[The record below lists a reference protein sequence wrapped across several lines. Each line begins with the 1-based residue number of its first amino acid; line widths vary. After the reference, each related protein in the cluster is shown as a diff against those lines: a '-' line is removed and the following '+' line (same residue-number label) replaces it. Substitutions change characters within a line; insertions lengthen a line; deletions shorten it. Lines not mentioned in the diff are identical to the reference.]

1 MMSAAANLPQ
11 DFSLLSGVDRKYLLA
26 GLLIVVTIA
35 LVRYSKFALVAA
47 VFILAVGA
55 NLPHDIA
62 EILNV
67 DSRILMGSLIA
78 IVLLSLANRI
88 MKLPTGLDKP
98 QGFISEH
105 GSIALFAAIS
115 RRRAQSVRSLINSGA
130 NVDARS
136 KEGLTPLMLAASKG
150 YDEIVLLLKIKGAD
164 LNALDAGGRTALQLA
179 RNVGYENTVN
189 ILIKKAVHGAD
200 MSNKAIGDASTPIPT

>member
-1 MMSAAANLPQ
+1 MMSVAANLPQ
-11 DFSLLSGVDRKYLLA
+11 ELSILSGVDRKYLLA

-35 LVRYSKFALVAA
+35 LVRYSRFVLVAA

-55 NLPHDIA
+55 NLPQDIV

-88 MKLPTGLDKP
+88 IKLPTGLDKP
-98 QGFISEH
+98 QGFLTEH
-105 GSIALFAAIS
+105 GSVALFGAIS
-115 RRRAQSVRSLINSGA
+115 RRRARSVRSLINSGA
-130 NVDARS
+130 NVEARS
-136 KEGLTPLMLAASKG
+136 EQGLTPLMLAASKG

-164 LNALDAGGRTALQLA
+164 LNAVDAGGHTASQLA
-179 RNVGYENTVN
+179 GNAGYENTVN
-189 ILIKKAVHGAD
+189 ILIK
-200 MSNKAIGDASTPIPT
+200 